1 MASSKRGRCA
11 ERHERL
17 RPSLPLVTRGD
28 IQLLFF
34 PSLLPPT
41 PSTPPFLNLYR
52 RRTRFAGIGG
62 EGREGLLP
70 AFYQQRRCSHFGGVA
85 IFTWQ
90 DTRTNAL
97 ARVHSARRQDTCV
110 SWFAFGLINREAT
123 PTFRG
128 PFHPSP
134 IRLRP
139 FSWSGRIYVVSY
151 TDLSFS
157 FSSLFTPFF
166 NYRSS
171 ENYSP
176 NNSLKVFL
184 FSDLSFIVNF
194 QFHSQTDQ
202 ITFLLLRTLENAE
215 ISYEERERERDSRRV
230 ANKFGEVG

>member
-1 MASSKRGRCA
+1 MTMASSKRGRCA

-62 EGREGLLP
+62 GELTSRVLSTKKMQPFRWSRHLYL
-70 AFYQQRRCSHFGGVA
+70 ARYSHE
-85 IFTWQ
+85 
-90 DTRTNAL
+90 
-97 ARVHSARRQDTCV
+97 RVHSARRQDTCV

-151 TDLSFS
+151 TGLSFS
-157 FSSLFTPFF
+157 FSSLFT
-166 NYRSS
+166 
-171 ENYSP
+171 
-176 NNSLKVFL
+176 LFL
-184 FSDLSFIVNF
+184 TIDPSKIIHPTIL
-194 QFHSQTDQ
+194 
-202 ITFLLLRTLENAE
+202 
-215 ISYEERERERDSRRV
+215 
-230 ANKFGEVG
+230 

>member
-1 MASSKRGRCA
+1 MTMASSKRGRCA

-62 EGREGLLP
+62 GREGGLASRVLSTKKVQP
-70 AFYQQRRCSHFGGVA
+70 FRWSRHLYLARYSHE
-85 IFTWQ
+85 
-90 DTRTNAL
+90 
-97 ARVHSARRQDTCV
+97 RVHSARRQDTCV

-151 TDLSFS
+151 TGLSFS